1 MGRLLSP
8 SSSSD
13 SISGSTVVPP
23 CPMDTQVTEEDF
35 SGDDIDKLGTGKLK
49 RKKVGEDAIAQIQS
63 VKELMQDSHQ
73 ALEEIKA

>member
-1 MGRLLSP
+1 
-8 SSSSD
+8 
-13 SISGSTVVPP
+13 
-23 CPMDTQVTEEDF
+23 MDTQVTEEDF